1 MVAAVGWRNRYPLTP
16 PQTFDFKKP
25 DEWVKWK
32 RRFTQFLS
40 VSGLSKED
48 EARQVSTL
56 LYCLGDDAEGVLA
69 STNITEDAR
78 KKYKDVVAKFD
89 EYFDVR
95 KNIIYERAKFN
106 TRDQRE
112 GETTDEYITVLYE
125 LIETC
130 EYGALKEDILR
141 DRIVVGIRD
150 KSMSEKLQ
158 LQNDLTLEK
167 VKTATRQKDAVRQ
180 QSQQLATSAKEH
192 LVEDVSRQTA
202 RRPTRGK
209 VGGAAPKPQGG
220 ASASRCTR
228 CGRRKHQGNEKCPA
242 RNVVCHNCKKRGH
255 FKAHCLSKPSQ
266 ASTAELEAEEEGAA
280 FLGTLSSGSSPC
292 WRSTVSLNN
301 KRVEFKLD
309 TGAEVTAVSEATYK
323 QVYGKRL
330 EHPTRV
336 LYGPAYQSLKVLGQ
350 FRGQLT
356 VKDKSHQETIFVVRG
371 LKNNLLGLPALTALK
386 LVQRV
391 ESTYSSLAD
400 VKKEFPTVFS
410 GLGNFGEPYTIKLK
424 DDAKPR
430 ALHTP
435 RNVPIPLREKVSDEL
450 KRMESLGV
458 ISKVSEPTPAWLS
471 CQRSPGMSAYA

>member
-1 MVAAVGWRNRYPLTP
+1 MHAYKMPVFMFNVQL
-16 PQTFDFKKP
+16 
-25 DEWVKWK
+25 
-32 RRFTQFLS
+32 
-40 VSGLSKED
+40 
-48 EARQVSTL
+48 
-56 LYCLGDDAEGVLA
+56 CLC
-69 STNITEDAR
+69 
-78 KKYKDVVAKFD
+78 
-89 EYFDVR
+89 
-95 KNIIYERAKFN
+95 
-106 TRDQRE
+106 
-112 GETTDEYITVLYE
+112 ITVLYE

-130 EYGALKEDILR
+130 EYGALKEDILH
-141 DRIVVGIRD
+141 DHIVVGIRD

-167 VKTATRQKDAVRQ
+167 VKTATCQKDAVRQ

-209 VGGAAPKPQGG
+209 VGATPKPQGG
-220 ASASRCTR
+220 ATASRCTR

-266 ASTAELEAEEEGAA
+266 ASTTELEAEEEEAA

-356 VKDKSHQETIFVVRG
+356 VKDKSYQETILVVRG
-371 LKNNLLGLPALTALK
+371 LKNNLLGLPVT
-386 LVQRV
+386 
-391 ESTYSSLAD
+391 
-400 VKKEFPTVFS
+400 
-410 GLGNFGEPYTIKLK
+410 
-424 DDAKPR
+424 
-430 ALHTP
+430 TP
-435 RNVPIPLREKVSDEL
+435 F
-450 KRMESLGV
+450 
-458 ISKVSEPTPAWLS
+458 A
-471 CQRSPGMSAYA
+471 